1 MRLVGSFEGRERMH
15 IVLLN
20 QAFHPDVVATAQ
32 MAKDLADALT
42 KRGHTVT
49 AIASRSIYGKSG
61 AVLPKREMVDGI
73 DVHRVGF
80 SLFGKAGIAA
90 RLADFLFFYILAV
103 WKILTVRK
111 PDVVVGFTTPPFISL
126 LAILSSWVRGS
137 KAVYWLMDLYPDVPV
152 ACGLMKASSPLTRM
166 FEWFSRFILKRSH
179 ATVVLGRCM
188 QEKVLSKGAPADRV
202 KLIPVWSDLGE
213 DDPVAPEVNPYRKT
227 WGLEGKFCVMYSGNF
242 GIGHEALTICK
253 AMERLKDRVDIKFV
267 FVGGG
272 KRRKEVEAFIK
283 ERGLSNAAYYDYVPR
298 EKIGESL
305 SAADVHLISLREGC
319 EGIIC
324 PSKLFGVMAVAK
336 PSVYVGN
343 PRSEIARVLTESDSG
358 FLVREGQDQEMAEA
372 ITRLADDRALAA
384 RMGHAARRELL
395 GKYDKATLCQSWVR
409 MLETL
414 VGGPAPDQSARDARA
429 A

>member
-1 MRLVGSFEGRERMH
+1 MRLDGGFVNRDRMH

-42 KRGHTVT
+42 ARGHTVT

-61 AVLPKREMVDGI
+61 AVLPKRETIDGI

-80 SLFGKAGIAA
+80 SIFGKAGIAA
-90 RLADFLFFYILAV
+90 RLADFMFFYMLAV

-126 LAILSSWVRGS
+126 LAIFASWVRGS

-152 ACGLMKASSPLTRM
+152 ACGVMKASSPLTRV
-166 FEWFSRFILKRSH
+166 FEWFSRFILRNAA

-188 QEKVLSKGAPADRV
+188 RDKVLSKGAPAERV

-213 DDPVAPEVNPYRKT
+213 ADPVAPEVNPFRRQ
-227 WGLEGKFCVMYSGNF
+227 WGLDGAFCVMYSGNF
-242 GIGHEALTICK
+242 GIGHEATTICK
-253 AMERLKDRVDIKFV
+253 AMERLKDRADIRFV

-283 ERGLSNAAYYDYVPR
+283 ERGLTNAAYYDYVPR

-343 PRSEIARVLTESDSG
+343 PTSEIARVLTESGSG
-358 FLVREGQDQEMAEA
+358 FLVREGQDQEMADA
-372 ITRLADDRALAA
+372 IARLADDRVLAA
-384 RMGHAARRELL
+384 RMGQAARRELM
-395 GKYDKATLCQSWVR
+395 GKYDKATLCRAWTDLIES
-409 MLETL
+409 L
-414 VGGPAPDQSARDARA
+414 GGRPASPAPAKDAKA